1 MNKKYLRSK
10 KTDIDRKIS
19 MKNNNP
25 KAILYILLGMM
36 IFSVQDSLMKYIYSF
51 VSLYEVYLV
60 RTLVS
65 LIIILLFLK
74 LTKRPI
80 IFKTQYPLLT
90 FCRVILFFFGFSSF
104 YISLTILPLATAT
117 ALFFVTPFLIT
128 IFAKFFLKE
137 QIGPRRWFAVIV
149 GFIGVYVILNPD
161 FSNFDYLTL
170 TPIFCA
176 LCYSLSMIIIK
187 KTSDKDSV
195 YTQTFTFYVGA
206 IIISTIFYF
215 LIGDGQY
222 NTIDHPAY
230 QFIFREWFSNLE
242 VSMILMI
249 ATGFTASVAFLL
261 LFSAYSIGSP
271 AVVSPFEY
279 SILIWSSLS
288 GWFFFN
294 EIPDLK
300 TIIGILLIVCG
311 GIYIFIREKAQDQSI
326 VTEKPLR

>member
-1 MNKKYLRSK
+1 MF
-10 KTDIDRKIS
+10 

-25 KAILYILLGMM
+25 KGIIYILVGML
-36 IFSVQDSLMKYIYSF
+36 IFSVQDSIMKYIYNF
-51 VSLYEVYLV
+51 VSLYEVYLI

-65 LIIILLFLK
+65 FVIILLFLK
-74 LTKRPI
+74 ITKKPI

-90 FCRVILFFFGFSSF
+90 FCRILLFFFGFSSF
-104 YISLTILPLATAT
+104 YISLTVLPLITAT

-137 QIGPRRWFAVIV
+137 QIGPRRWLAVII

-161 FSNFDYLTL
+161 FSNFDYMSL
-170 TPIFCA
+170 TPILCA
-176 LCYSLSMIIIK
+176 FCYSLSMIIIK
-187 KTSDKDSV
+187 ITSEKDSV
-195 YTQTFTFYVGA
+195 YTQTFTFYLGA
-206 IIISTIFYF
+206 IIISVIFYF
-215 LIGDGQY
+215 TFGDGQY
-222 NTIDHPAY
+222 NTIDHPAS
-230 QFIFREWFSNLE
+230 QFIFREWFTNLE
-242 VSMILMI
+242 NSMLLMI
-249 ATGFTASVAFLL
+249 ATGFTASAAFLL
-261 LFSAYSIGSP
+261 LFSAYRIASP

-279 SILIWSSLS
+279 SILVWSSLS

-300 TIIGILLIVCG
+300 TIIGIILIVCG